1 MLNEQ
6 IYHIPAGE
14 VRAFFSTD
22 VAETLQSF
30 EIDKAIFTDKLSQV
44 IVQTWS
50 SLPEQEQL
58 IEDVLFTLADVARA
72 TWPFWY
78 GLPATTA
85 LATLSASRIDVAA
98 LVQAQQY
105 PRQPISTLWTKAAVQ
120 ACVAGAPPLVREFTR
135 GQQLSQLALAID
147 PGNLLIILAVHDQ
160 QPSSYRLLGLAR
172 IAVWLATTTAARV
185 AVVVPAGL
193 ATHAEVESILYDAV
207 MLPVPL
213 LPPIEP
219 VDETAKTKVWS
230 IQGRPHPFSPGE
242 QLLAARL
249 AQDAELAPLFCFNQ
263 RIETVCQSKYW
274 VDLLW
279 RAGRLVIEIDGYRIH
294 SKRAIFTQD
303 RQRDYELLLSGY
315 TVLRLP
321 HDEVIADVSAALEK
335 IRRVVHLRGQLH
347 NRKNRPPYDD

>member
-185 AVVVPAGL
+185 AVLAPIGL
-193 ATHAEVESILYDAV
+193 ATHSELESISYGAV
-207 MLPVPL
+207 VVHHPVL
-213 LPPIEP
+213 LPELI
-219 VDETAKTKVWS
+219 DETAKTTLWS
-230 IQGRPHPFSPGE
+230 MRGRPHPFSPGE
-242 QLLAARL
+242 QLLAKHL
-249 AQDAELAPLFCFNQ
+249 AQDAELASLFEYNEY
-263 RIETVCQSKYW
+263 IDTVCHSRCW

-279 RAGRLVIEIDGYRIH
+279 RAARLVIEIDGYRGH
-294 SKRAIFTQD
+294 SSRIGFHQD

-315 TVLRLP
+315 QVLRLP
-321 HDEVIADVSAALEK
+321 HDDVIKDVKGVLTK
-335 IRRVVHLRGQLH
+335 IRNVVRFRSEFIGTTRLKS
-347 NRKNRPPYDD
+347 NS